1 MEVLCFTVLP
11 GGAQLFTQADSL
23 QVDCDILCQKNHLMF
38 NKLNFMAVPV
48 HIIYLFNLIFS
59 LSSDSS
65 EVPPITVYNIQTYST
80 CY

>member
-11 GGAQLFTQADSL
+11 GGAQLFTQADIL
-23 QVDCDILCQKNHLMF
+23 QVDCDILCQKTKKHLMF

-48 HIIYLFNLIFS
+48 HCLFRLNFF

-65 EVPPITVYNIQTYST
+65 EVSPITLRYIQTL
-80 CY
+80 